1 MTPDTPTTPLTPGKP
16 TIPRSERMPSLV
28 LSLFLAAS
36 GWIVFGIVTAQA
48 PTAARTI
55 AVFGFIL
62 ICPGAALIRL
72 LPLRDLLERAV
83 LGLAIGLSLA
93 ALTAEAAAIGH
104 PMQARLVLV
113 VLASVCT
120 AAALAGVAR
129 GMRVR
134 S

>member
-1 MTPDTPTTPLTPGKP
+1 MSMTRDILTM
-16 TIPRSERMPSLV
+16 PRSEGVRSRV
-28 LSLFLAAS
+28 LSLLLAVS
-36 GWIVFGIVTAQA
+36 GWIAFGIVTAQA
-48 PTAARTI
+48 PTPARTI

-72 LPLRDLLERAV
+72 LRLRDPLERAV

-93 ALTAEAAAIGH
+93 ALTSEAAALGH
-104 PMQARLVLV
+104 PMRARLILV

-120 AAALAGVAR
+120 AAALAEVAR
-129 GMRVR
+129 GMRAR

>member
-1 MTPDTPTTPLTPGKP
+1 MRRDALPVPGSQRL
-16 TIPRSERMPSLV
+16 RSRV
-28 LSLFLAAS
+28 LSLLLAVS
-36 GWIVFGIVTAQA
+36 GWIVLGIVVAQA

-62 ICPGAALIRL
+62 ICPGMALIRL

-93 ALTAEAAAIGH
+93 ALAGEATAVGH
-104 PMQARLVLV
+104 PTRARVVLI

-120 AAALAGVAR
+120 VAALAEVAQ
-129 GMRVR
+129 GMRER